1 MNTTHKHGCHNRPEF
16 KPVVDLGKY
25 PIVDSNNELWA
36 ASMSFPFRMATDCQ
50 YTKTEL
56 GRKDKSCHECRHRIA
71 DGSSS

>member
-16 KPVVDLGKY
+16 KPVVDLGHS
-25 PIVDSNNELWA
+25 IVQTSHGIRSERVT
-36 ASMSFPFRMATDCQ
+36 FPFRMATDCQ